1 MPDFFKKHQP
11 FGFIGSASEGF
22 PVGLS
27 EKLTVF
33 GGAFFAMIE
42 SITRLYTPYFLRKP
56 AIWLYRKH
64 QSRVF
69 PVVSLRQCRCGL
81 HFSAERFFWSSNQN
95 AIIS

>member
-69 PVVSLRQCRCGL
+69 PVVPFGSVGAAYTFRR
-81 HFSAERFFWSSNQN
+81 SVFWSSNQN